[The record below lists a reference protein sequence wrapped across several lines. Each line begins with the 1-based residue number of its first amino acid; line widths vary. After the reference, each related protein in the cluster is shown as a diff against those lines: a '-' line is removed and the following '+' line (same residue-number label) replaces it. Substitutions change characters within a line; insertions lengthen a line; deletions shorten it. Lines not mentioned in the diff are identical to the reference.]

1 MDRTDLK
8 EIRSLPGND
17 QCFDCGEIGNTQWA
31 SVSFGILFCIE
42 CSGKHRALGVHVDFV
57 RSLTLD
63 SWKSE
68 QVALMKAGGNLKCF
82 NSFKA
87 SKVPM
92 AVTDGGGRNGLVN
105 DSNDFLERY
114 THIGATK
121 YKEQLLKEI
130 VQQSKSVIEDPDSS
144 TTTQL
149 SDEEKD
155 GIYRSARLDPT
166 LAWHKPILPVIMK
179 LIALSVQVVF
189 GFPVFPLV
197 LLLGFARVVLYPD
210 NTLLQGIC
218 WLVIF
223 IPLAG
228 SFLFGRY
235 LYKTIINDRCPPFKS
250 AQNFLSERIIQGRAI
265 RIEGKYDVF
274 LPSSTDKNIHN
285 DKKDDDD
292 NTKNKRIGLILY
304 PAPMINHTAY
314 SQIAA
319 KISDK
324 GNIIVVVMSMEPFR
338 MNLDSVENETK
349 RVLQVMYELLT
360 DIAPNYPVSEWTI
373 GGHSLGSHLAIKVA
387 QATSPGTS
395 KAVIWGCINRPLDY
409 KSSTLSLPTNKI
421 DVLLLNG
428 SEDKSVNSVP
438 ERNNLLTILPPR
450 EGSSGRTIYRT
461 IPGGNHNG
469 FGHYERPKNQK
480 KDGKRTITLEDQ
492 QGIVV
497 DETVQFLLGRTSSTT
512 SSGAVDVMPK
522 LKAAVAGAICSK
534 KNE

>member
-1 MDRTDLK
+1 M
-8 EIRSLPGND
+8 
-17 QCFDCGEIGNTQWA
+17 
-31 SVSFGILFCIE
+31 
-42 CSGKHRALGVHVDFV
+42 HVDFV

-114 THIGATK
+114 THVGATK
-121 YKEQLLKEI
+121 YKEQLLNEI
-130 VQQSKSVIEDPDSS
+130 VPSKSTIENPDSS
-144 TTTQL
+144 PTKQL

-166 LAWHKPILPVIMK
+166 LAWYKPILPVITK
-179 LIALSVQVVF
+179 LIALGVQVVF
-189 GFPVFPLV
+189 GFPVFPLL
-197 LLLGFARVVLYPD
+197 LLLGFARFVLYPD

-223 IPLAG
+223 IPLVG

-235 LYKTIINDRCPPFKS
+235 LYKTIINDRCPSFKS
-250 AQNFLSERIIQGRAI
+250 AQNLLSERIIRGRAI

-274 LPSSTDKNIHN
+274 LPSSTDENIHN
-285 DKKDDDD
+285 DKKDDGDD
-292 NTKNKRIGLILY
+292 DGTKNKRIGLILY
-304 PAPMINHTAY
+304 PAPMVNHTAY
-314 SQIAA
+314 AQIAA

-349 RVLQVMYELLT
+349 RALQVMYELL

-373 GGHSLGSHLAIKVA
+373 GGHSLGSHVAIKVA
-387 QATSPGTS
+387 KATSPGIS
-395 KAVIWGCINRPLDY
+395 KAVLWGCITRPLDY

-438 ERNNLLTILPPR
+438 ERNSILTILPPR
-450 EGSSGRTIYRT
+450 GGSSARTIHRT

-480 KDGKRTITLEDQ
+480 KDGNRTITLDEQ
-492 QGIVV
+492 QRIAV
-497 DETVQFLLGRTSSTT
+497 DETVQFLKGVPRSTT
-512 SSGAVDVMPK
+512 SSSGAVDVIPK
-522 LKAAVAGAICSK
+522 SKTEVAAAVGALSSK